1 MTRAT
6 TLIAIALLIPG
17 VALAQESDESN
28 TDESWRALVWVKDGN
43 GELIE
48 KVRATPQFALD
59 AIQAEESW
67 GLDAA
72 RKVLNQVGGPRSAAE
87 LDAFAD
93 ALGRLILES
102 PSYGVTLDAL
112 SILSSTASGSRFDT
126 GIPYVRGADVLIG
139 VYESMDDYES
149 ISKHKVLRRIRHA
162 GARGE
167 DYVRNL
173 FASLE
178 RPEKAC
184 FVAPTVSVVQNG
196 KVVNRVGHP
205 PKEEHCPYET
215 QWCEVGQ
222 ILGEYDLV
230 YPICDGRRSKINGV
244 WGPTDRSLW
253 AYPPESRQN

>member
-1 MTRAT
+1 MKK
-6 TLIAIALLIPG
+6 LIVLLAFLIPG
-17 VALAQESDESN
+17 VALAQEA
-28 TDESWRALVWVKDGN
+28 DESWRALVWVTDGN
-43 GELIE
+43 GKLIE

-67 GLDAA
+67 GMGAA
-72 RKVLNQVGGPRSAAE
+72 RKVLKQVGEPRSPAE
-87 LDAFAD
+87 LDALAD

-102 PSYGVTLDAL
+102 PSHQVAYTAL
-112 SILSSTASGSRFDT
+112 NALADVARESSGGP
-126 GIPYVRGADVLIG
+126 GIPYARAVDVLIQ
-139 VYESMDDYES
+139 VYEAMDGTEAV
-149 ISKHKVLRRIRHA
+149 SKNNYVLRSIRHA

-167 DYVRNL
+167 DYVRTL

-184 FVAPTVSVVQNG
+184 FVAPTVGVVIDG

-215 QWCEVGQ
+215 QWCEVGA
-222 ILGEYDLV
+222 ILREYDLV

-244 WGPTDRSLW
+244 WGPPDRSLW